1 MEVDTR
7 TIDLR
12 SGDLVLICS
21 DGLSAMVRDEEIVR
35 LLEQTSADP
44 HAAAESLV
52 AAANRAGG
60 EDNVTVVLFEL
71 VEGEP
76 VARTAPPASDG
87 RETTAETVTPETP
100 AADDDVSRH
109 GPGKGSRWPALVLL
123 VALLAIA
130 AFLVWWS
137 FVR

>member
-1 MEVDTR
+1 M
-7 TIDLR
+7 
-12 SGDLVLICS
+12 
-21 DGLSAMVRDEEIVR
+21 
-35 LLEQTSADP
+35 LEQTGADP
-44 HAAAESLV
+44 HAAAEALV

-87 RETTAETVTPETP
+87 RETTAETVATAAP
-100 AADDDVSRH
+100 ATDDDVSRH